1 MKPSMSLAGVR
12 RLCRQRSRMS
22 AAVCWDC
29 DMISF
34 ICGGNSSS
42 CVDPSSVNTFLMK
55 FSIGVDVFSFL
66 LCSFIFTNT
75 ILVL

>member
-1 MKPSMSLAGVR
+1 MKPIMGLAGVR
-12 RLCRQRSRMS
+12 CWCRQRSRVS
-22 AAVCWDC
+22 AAVSWDC

-55 FSIGVDVFSFL
+55 FSIGVGICLFCFALSYL
-66 LCSFIFTNT
+66 LTT
-75 ILVL
+75 PVL